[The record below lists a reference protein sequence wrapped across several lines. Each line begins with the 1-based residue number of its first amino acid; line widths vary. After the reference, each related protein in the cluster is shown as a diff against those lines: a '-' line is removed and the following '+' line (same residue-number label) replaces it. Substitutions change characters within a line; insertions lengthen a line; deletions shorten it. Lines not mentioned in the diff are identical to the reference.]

1 MTGGFLMAVIVIV
14 LTIVI
19 AAPEYAEP
27 AAGAGLVPV
36 ESSEPSPDASAA
48 LVTVAEVMPT
58 SDPPEKLK
66 GYRWPVRGG
75 EIAKYYDFDREGRFV
90 IKGRPVHTGL
100 VITWFEGARVK
111 AAHTGT
117 VLAVG
122 RDWAKHFGYEDSLDD
137 YYEQLASN
145 KQKDSFGIVIDDDNG
160 YYSVYT
166 EIKDPRVKVGQK
178 VKGGQI
184 IAAMSRAE
192 KRQMM
197 RYRLVRTDGRLM
209 KVRATDRELGF
220 PDYAREQVDPLMVF
234 RPDAR
239 KRPGMKREPP
249 ANPPRL
255 DY

>member
-1 MTGGFLMAVIVIV
+1 MAVIVIV

-27 AAGAGLVPV
+27 AAGAGLAPV
-36 ESSEPSPDASAA
+36 ESSEPSPSASAVPFTA
-48 LVTVAEVMPT
+48 MEVLPT
-58 SDPPEKLK
+58 SVPPEKLK

-75 EIAKYYDFDREGRFV
+75 EIAKYYDYDREGRFV
-90 IKGRPVHTGL
+90 IKGRPAHTGL

-111 AAHTGT
+111 AAHKGT

-122 RDWAKHFGYEDSLDD
+122 RHWAEYLGYEDSLDD
-137 YYEQLASN
+137 YYERLKGE
-145 KQKDSFGIVIDDDNG
+145 KQKDSFGIVIDDGNG

-184 IAAMSRAE
+184 IAGMSSAE
-192 KRQMM
+192 KRLMM

-209 KVRATDRELGF
+209 RVRATDRELGV
-220 PDYAREQVDPLMVF
+220 PDYAREQVDPLLVF
-234 RPDAR
+234 RLDAA
-239 KRPGMKREPP
+239 KKPNMKREPP
-249 ANPPRL
+249 ADPPRL